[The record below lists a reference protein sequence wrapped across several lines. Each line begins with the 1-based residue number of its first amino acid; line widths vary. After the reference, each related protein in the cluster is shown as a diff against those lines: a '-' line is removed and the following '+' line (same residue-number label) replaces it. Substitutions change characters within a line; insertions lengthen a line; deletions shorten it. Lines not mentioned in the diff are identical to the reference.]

1 MSNKTL
7 TIFTPTYNRVDT
19 LERLYASLLRQTV
32 GDFKWMVVDDGSTD
46 GTAEWLK
53 ETQKEQRIEIETIK
67 QPNSGKYVA
76 HNRAV
81 EACDTELFCCV
92 DSDDYLLDHAVEKV
106 IETHKANGIAVIA
119 YITRRQFPDGR
130 LNDNGRYF
138 TQTTVAPFNDLHIK
152 HGYSGD
158 TMIVF
163 LTEKIKKYAFPFFP
177 GEKFVTE
184 NVLYYQL
191 QSDDPAMFLPDSYYV
206 GEYREDGLT
215 KNLSKLYSQN
225 IRSCA
230 YYAKQRA
237 SVRFLPINERIR
249 AAIHYCSLCLLTA
262 GRYDISF
269 PELAV
274 PTAILAIGKTAAPIF
289 KKKYEKIYGL

>member
-1 MSNKTL
+1 MENKTL
-7 TIFTPTYNRVDT
+7 TIFTPTYNRADT
-19 LERLYASLLRQTV
+19 LKRLYTSLLRQTA
-32 GDFKWMVVDDGSTD
+32 GDFKWLVVDDGSTD
-46 GTAEWLK
+46 GTAEWLR
-53 ETQKEQRIEIETIK
+53 EIQREQRIEIEIIE
-67 QPNSGKYVA
+67 QPNSGKYIA

-92 DSDDYLLDHAVEKV
+92 DSDDYLLDNAVENV
-106 IETHKANGIAVIA
+106 IETHKTNGIAVIA

-152 HGYSGD
+152 RGYSGD

-163 LTEKIKKYAFPFFP
+163 LTEKIKKYRFPSFP

-191 QSDDPAMFLPDSYYV
+191 QSDDPAMFLLDSYYV

-215 KNLSKLYSQN
+215 KNLNKLYAHN

-237 SVRFLPINERIR
+237 AVSFLPTIDRIK
-249 AAIHYCSLCLLTA
+249 AAIHYCSLRLLTA
-262 GRYDISF
+262 GRYNISF
-269 PELAV
+269 PELSV
-274 PTAILAIGKTAAPIF
+274 PPAILSVSKMAAPFF
-289 KKKYEKIYGL
+289 KKRYKQIYDL